1 VGHLLSRPP
10 EEAARLVALTLLARA
25 EEAARRLAD
34 PADAEALHDFRVA
47 LRRLRSVLRAYR
59 GPLAGALKK
68 RHRRGLRDL
77 ARGTGEGRDA
87 EVALAWVAAQRDR
100 LEEGQQAGL
109 DWFAA
114 QLEKRKGA
122 GYDEAQRHLGE
133 VFEPLAEEL
142 QKRLGVY
149 TRRVRLD
156 HGGGGEDSFGDLVAA
171 EARRDLARLEELL
184 AGLAAPDDSA
194 RGHRAR
200 IAVKRLRYLL
210 EPLERELPSV
220 QPIVRTL
227 KQLQDVLGELNDAH
241 VLEDELATAVEGA
254 ARHRALSLLDSAVA
268 GGASAGAAG
277 EGDDGGAG
285 APVSGWDPVDGLLA
299 LARLNRGRRD
309 RLFAELAP
317 VWIGEGE
324 TATER
329 RALSRAVGELA
340 GYLAAGFSPP
350 PPEGAERAPAPVP

>member
-1 VGHLLSRPP
+1 MAHLLSRPP

-25 EEAARRLAD
+25 EEAARRLGD
-34 PADAEALHDFRVA
+34 PDDAEALHDFRVS

-68 RHRRGLRDL
+68 RHRNVLRDL

-87 EVALAWVAAQRDR
+87 EVALEWVAAQRDH

-122 GYDEAQRHLGE
+122 GYDQAQERLGDL
-133 VFEPLAEEL
+133 FEPLAQEL

-149 TRRVRLD
+149 TRQVRLD
-156 HGGGGEDSFGDLVAA
+156 SGGGGEESFGDVVAS

-194 RGHRAR
+194 RAHRAR
-200 IAVKRLRYLL
+200 LSVKRLRYLL

-220 QPIVRTL
+220 QPIVKKL
-227 KQLQDVLGELNDAH
+227 KRLQDVLGELNDAH
-241 VLEDELATAVEGA
+241 VLEDELSSAVEGA
-254 ARHRALSLLDSAVA
+254 ARHRALTLLDSAMA
-268 GGASAGAAG
+268 GGEAENG
-277 EGDDGGAG
+277 EEGGGGAG
-285 APVSGWDPVDGLLA
+285 AARGWDPVDGLLA
-299 LARLNRGRRD
+299 LARLNRERRD
-309 RLFAELAP
+309 RLFAELDP

-324 TATER
+324 EATER
-329 RALSRAVGELA
+329 RALSRSVGELA

-350 PPEGAERAPAPVP
+350 PPEDAERAPAPVP

>member
-1 VGHLLSRPP
+1 MGHLLSRPP

-68 RHRRGLRDL
+68 RHRAGLRDL

-87 EVALAWVAAQRDR
+87 EVALAWVTAQRDR

-122 GYDEAQRHLGE
+122 GYDQAQRHLGE

-142 QKRLGVY
+142 QQRLGVY
-149 TRRVRLD
+149 TRQVRLD
-156 HGGGGEDSFGDLVAA
+156 HGGGGEESFGDLVAA

-220 QPIVRTL
+220 QPIVGTL
-227 KQLQDVLGELNDAH
+227 KRLQDVLGELNDAH
-241 VLEDELATAVEGA
+241 VLEDELTTAVEAA
-254 ARHRALSLLDSAVA
+254 ARHRALSLLDSAVSGEA
-268 GGASAGAAG
+268 ASGDGAA
-277 EGDDGGAG
+277 
-285 APVSGWDPVDGLLA
+285 VSGWDPVDGLVA
-299 LARLNRGRRD
+299 LARLNRERRD
-309 RLFAELAP
+309 GLFAELTPA
-317 VWIGEGE
+317 WAGEGE
-324 TATER
+324 TATGR
-329 RALSRAVGELA
+329 RALSRSVGELA

-350 PPEGAERAPAPVP
+350 PPEGAERAPALVP

>member
-1 VGHLLSRPP
+1 MGHLLSRPP

-68 RHRRGLRDL
+68 RHRGGLRDL

-156 HGGGGEDSFGDLVAA
+156 HGGGGEESFGDLVAA
-171 EARRDLARLEELL
+171 EARRDLSRLEELL

-220 QPIVRTL
+220 QPIVGTL
-227 KQLQDVLGELNDAH
+227 KRLQDVLGELNDAH
-241 VLEDELATAVEGA
+241 VLEDELATAVEAA
-254 ARHRALSLLDSAVA
+254 ARHRALSLLDSAMAGEAPAGASGEA
-268 GGASAGAAG
+268 GGTASA
-277 EGDDGGAG
+277 
-285 APVSGWDPVDGLLA
+285 VSGWDPVEGLLA
-299 LARLNRGRRD
+299 LARLNRERRD
-309 RLFAELAP
+309 RLFAELTPAW
-317 VWIGEGE
+317 VGEGE
-324 TATER
+324 AAAGR
-329 RALSRAVGELA
+329 RALSRSVGELA
-340 GYLAAGFSPP
+340 GYVAAGFSPP
-350 PPEGAERAPAPVP
+350 PPEAAERAPAPVP

>member
-1 VGHLLSRPP
+1 MGHLLSRPP

-68 RHRRGLRDL
+68 RHRAGLRDL

-100 LEEGQQAGL
+100 LGAGQQAGL

-149 TRRVRLD
+149 TRQVRLD
-156 HGGGGEDSFGDLVAA
+156 HGGGGEESFGDLVAA

-184 AGLAAPDDSA
+184 AGLAAADDAA

-210 EPLERELPSV
+210 EPLERELPSA

-268 GGASAGAAG
+268 GEAAAGAAG
-277 EGDDGGAG
+277 DGGGPA
-285 APVSGWDPVDGLLA
+285 VSGWDPVDGLLA
-299 LARLNRGRRD
+299 LARLNRERRD

-324 TATER
+324 TAAER
-329 RALSRAVGELA
+329 RALSRSVGELA

-350 PPEGAERAPAPVP
+350 PPEAAERVRALAP